1 MLCCVVLCCIV
12 LCGVVWCCI
21 VLWCVVLFRV
31 VLYCVVLYCI
41 LSLYVTRK
49 AYFVLFEGTAPYN
62 VFAVTASSPFDGLHV
77 LDASY

>member
-1 MLCCVVLCCIV
+1 MLYCIV
-12 LCGVVWCCI
+12 LYCIVVCCV
-21 VLWCVVLFRV
+21 VLWCVVSCCV
-31 VLYCVVLYCI
+31 VLYCIVLCCI